1 MTVSDVSMSVSEKSE
16 GRFHQLRNV
25 AVSGITGAGPLNACV
40 ANAGQGRVSSS
51 LKCLCVL

>member
-1 MTVSDVSMSVSEKSE
+1 MTVSDVARSVSEKSE
-16 GRFHQLRNV
+16 GRFRQLRSL

-40 ANAGQGRVSSS
+40 ANAGQGRVSSL